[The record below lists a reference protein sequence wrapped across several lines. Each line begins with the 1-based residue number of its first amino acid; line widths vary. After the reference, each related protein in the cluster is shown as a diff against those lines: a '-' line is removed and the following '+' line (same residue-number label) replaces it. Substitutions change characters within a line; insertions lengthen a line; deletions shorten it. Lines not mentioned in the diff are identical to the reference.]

1 MRAITTTARMRRT
14 DRPARGAAKET
25 VRTMGDVP
33 YNVVVTSRPMKRV
46 FTGAPWEKKIG
57 YCRAVRAGSH
67 VFVSGTA
74 PVAPNGSTFPP
85 GHPYGQ
91 AQRCFGVAFGPLR
104 DL

>member
-74 PVAPNGSTFPP
+74 PVAHNGSAFAPRD
-85 GHPYGQ
+85 PYGP
-91 AQRCFGVAFGPLR
+91 AQRFFQIACWALR
-104 DL
+104 AL